1 MEPLKLK
8 KGSIVVY
15 LVLLALVLIVMIIAR
30 NNALKGSAENKSE
43 DKDTIN
49 VAIQISPIGVTT
61 ISDTLG
67 GIYYDKIR
75 QIAVKQHFYPKI
87 SGITNIQS
95 AITDLKN
102 GVFDVIIADT
112 TNVILSSEDI
122 KIQIATPL
130 PDSLQSQ
137 FNAWAIISRSS
148 QILNRIES
156 YGK

>member
-15 LVLLALVLIVMIIAR
+15 LVLLALVLVVMIIAR
-30 NNALKGSAENKSE
+30 NNALKGSAENTSE
-43 DKDTIN
+43 DRDTIN

-61 ISDTLG
+61 IGDSLG
-67 GIYYDKIR
+67 GLYYDKIR
-75 QIAVKQHFYPKI
+75 QIAVKQHFHPKI

-95 AITDLKN
+95 AIADLKN
-102 GVFDVIIADT
+102 GVFDVVIADT

-137 FNAWAIISRSS
+137 YNAWAIIGNSP
-148 QILNRIES
+148 QIIDRI
-156 YGK
+156 KN

>member
-8 KGSIVVY
+8 KGSIIVY
-15 LVLLALVLIVMIIAR
+15 LVLLALVLVVMIIAR

-43 DKDTIN
+43 VRDTIN
-49 VAIQISPIGVTT
+49 MAIQISPIGVTT
-61 ISDTLG
+61 IGDSLG

-75 QIAVKQHFYPKI
+75 QIAVKQHFHPKI

-95 AITDLKN
+95 AISDLNN
-102 GVFDVIIADT
+102 GVFDVVIADT

-137 FNAWAIISRSS
+137 YNAWAIIGNSP
-148 QILNRIES
+148 QIIDRI
-156 YGK
+156 KN

>member
-15 LVLLALVLIVMIIAR
+15 LVLLALVLVVMIIAR

-43 DKDTIN
+43 DRDTIN

-61 ISDTLG
+61 IGDSLG

-75 QIAVKQHFYPKI
+75 QIAVKQHFHPKI
-87 SGITNIQS
+87 NGITNIQS
-95 AITDLKN
+95 AISDLN
-102 GVFDVIIADT
+102 NEVFDIIIADT

-137 FNAWAIISRSS
+137 FNAWAIIGNSP
-148 QILNRIES
+148 QIIDRI
-156 YGK
+156 KN

>member
-8 KGSIVVY
+8 KGSIIVY
-15 LVLLALVLIVMIIAR
+15 LVLLALVLVVMIIAR

-43 DKDTIN
+43 DRDTIN

-61 ISDTLG
+61 IGDSLG

-75 QIAVKQHFYPKI
+75 QIAVKQHFHPKI

-95 AITDLKN
+95 AISDLYN
-102 GVFDVIIADT
+102 GFFDVVIADT

-137 FNAWAIISRSS
+137 YNAWAIIGNSP
-148 QILNRIES
+148 QLIDRI
-156 YGK
+156 KN

>member
-15 LVLLALVLIVMIIAR
+15 LVLLALVLVVMIIAR

-43 DKDTIN
+43 VRDTIN

-61 ISDTLG
+61 IGDSLG

-75 QIAVKQHFYPKI
+75 QVAVKQHFHPNI

-95 AITDLKN
+95 AIYDLNN
-102 GVFDVIIADT
+102 GVFDVVIADT

-137 FNAWAIISRSS
+137 YNAWAIIGNSP
-148 QILNRIES
+148 QIIDRI
-156 YGK
+156 KN

>member
-8 KGSIVVY
+8 KGSIIVY
-15 LVLLALVLIVMIIAR
+15 LVLLALVLVVMIIAR

-43 DKDTIN
+43 DRDTIN

-61 ISDTLG
+61 IGDSLG

-75 QIAVKQHFYPKI
+75 QIAVKQHFHPKI

-95 AITDLKN
+95 AISDLNN
-102 GVFDVIIADT
+102 GVFDVVIADT
-112 TNVILSSEDI
+112 TNVKLSSEDI
-122 KIQIATPL
+122 KIQFATPL

-137 FNAWAIISRSS
+137 YNAWAIIGNSP
-148 QILNRIES
+148 QIIDRI
-156 YGK
+156 KN

>member
-15 LVLLALVLIVMIIAR
+15 LVLLALVLVVMIIAR
-30 NNALKGSAENKSE
+30 NNALKGSAENKSVVR
-43 DKDTIN
+43 DTIN

-61 ISDTLG
+61 IGDSLG

-75 QIAVKQHFYPKI
+75 QIAVKQHFHPKI

-95 AITDLKN
+95 AISDLNN
-102 GVFDVIIADT
+102 GVFDVVIADT

-122 KIQIATPL
+122 KIQIATTL

-137 FNAWAIISRSS
+137 YNTWAIIGNSP
-148 QILNRIES
+148 QIIDRI
-156 YGK
+156 KN

>member
-8 KGSIVVY
+8 KGSIIVY
-15 LVLLALVLIVMIIAR
+15 LVLLALVLVVMIIAR
-30 NNALKGSAENKSE
+30 NNALKGSAENKSVVR
-43 DKDTIN
+43 DTIN
-49 VAIQISPIGVTT
+49 VAIQISPIGVAT
-61 ISDTLG
+61 IGDSLG

-75 QIAVKQHFYPKI
+75 QIAVKQHFHPKI

-95 AITDLKN
+95 AISDLNN
-102 GVFDVIIADT
+102 GVFDVVIADT

-137 FNAWAIISRSS
+137 YNAWAIIGNSH
-148 QILNRIES
+148 QIIDRI
-156 YGK
+156 KN

>member
-8 KGSIVVY
+8 KGSIIVY
-15 LVLLALVLIVMIIAR
+15 LVLLALVLVVMIIAR

-43 DKDTIN
+43 DRDTIN

-61 ISDTLG
+61 IGDTLG

-75 QIAVKQHFYPKI
+75 QIAVKQHFHPKI

-95 AITDLKN
+95 AIYDLNN
-102 GVFDVIIADT
+102 GVFDAVIADT
-112 TNVILSSEDI
+112 TNIILSSEDI

-137 FNAWAIISRSS
+137 YNAWAIIGNSP
-148 QILNRIES
+148 QIIDRI
-156 YGK
+156 KN

>member
-8 KGSIVVY
+8 KGSIIVY
-15 LVLLALVLIVMIIAR
+15 LVLLALVLVVMIIAR

-43 DKDTIN
+43 DRDTIN

-61 ISDTLG
+61 IGDSLG

-75 QIAVKQHFYPKI
+75 QIAVKQHFHPKI
-87 SGITNIQS
+87 SGITNIQT
-95 AITDLKN
+95 AISDLNN
-102 GVFDVIIADT
+102 GVFDVVIADT
-112 TNVILSSEDI
+112 TKVILSSEDI

-137 FNAWAIISRSS
+137 YNAWAIIGNSP
-148 QILNRIES
+148 QIIERI
-156 YGK
+156 KN

>member
-15 LVLLALVLIVMIIAR
+15 LVLLALVLVVMIIAR
-30 NNALKGSAENKSE
+30 NNSLKGSAENKSE
-43 DKDTIN
+43 DRDTIN

-61 ISDTLG
+61 IGDSLG

-75 QIAVKQHFYPKI
+75 QIAVKQHFHPKI

-95 AITDLKN
+95 AISDLNN
-102 GVFDVIIADT
+102 GFFDVVIADT

-137 FNAWAIISRSS
+137 YNAWAIIGNSP
-148 QILNRIES
+148 QIIDRI
-156 YGK
+156 KN

>member
-8 KGSIVVY
+8 KGSIIVY
-15 LVLLALVLIVMIIAR
+15 LVLLALVLVVMIIAR

-43 DKDTIN
+43 DRDTIN

-61 ISDTLG
+61 IGDSLG

-75 QIAVKQHFYPKI
+75 QIAVKQHFHPKI

-95 AITDLKN
+95 AISDLNN
-102 GVFDVIIADT
+102 GVFDVVIADT

-122 KIQIATPL
+122 KIQIATLL

-137 FNAWAIISRSS
+137 DNAWAIIGNSP
-148 QILNRIES
+148 QIIDRI
-156 YGK
+156 KN

>member
-15 LVLLALVLIVMIIAR
+15 LVLLALVLVVMIIAR
-30 NNALKGSAENKSE
+30 NNALKGSAENKSVVR
-43 DKDTIN
+43 DTIN
-49 VAIQISPIGVTT
+49 VAIQISPIGVAT
-61 ISDTLG
+61 IGDSLG

-75 QIAVKQHFYPKI
+75 QIAVKQHFHPKI

-95 AITDLKN
+95 AISDLNN
-102 GVFDVIIADT
+102 GVFDVVIADT

-137 FNAWAIISRSS
+137 YNAWAIIGNSH
-148 QILNRIES
+148 QIIDRI
-156 YGK
+156 KN

>member
-15 LVLLALVLIVMIIAR
+15 LVLLALVLVVMIIAR
-30 NNALKGSAENKSE
+30 NNSLKGSAENKSE
-43 DKDTIN
+43 DRDTIN
-49 VAIQISPIGVTT
+49 VAIQISPFGVTT
-61 ISDTLG
+61 IGDSLG

-75 QIAVKQHFYPKI
+75 QIAVKQHFHPKI
-87 SGITNIQS
+87 SGITNIQT
-95 AITDLKN
+95 AISDLNN
-102 GVFDVIIADT
+102 GVFDVVIADT

-137 FNAWAIISRSS
+137 YNAWVIIGNSL
-148 QILNRIES
+148 QIIDRI
-156 YGK
+156 KN

>member
-8 KGSIVVY
+8 KGSIIVY
-15 LVLLALVLIVMIIAR
+15 LVLLALVLVVMIIAR

-43 DKDTIN
+43 VRDTIN

-61 ISDTLG
+61 IGDSLG

-75 QIAVKQHFYPKI
+75 QVAVKQHFHPNI

-95 AITDLKN
+95 AIYDLNN
-102 GVFDVIIADT
+102 GVFDVVIADT

-137 FNAWAIISRSS
+137 YNAWAIIGNSP
-148 QILNRIES
+148 QIIDRI
-156 YGK
+156 KN

>member
-8 KGSIVVY
+8 KGSIIVY
-15 LVLLALVLIVMIIAR
+15 LVLLALVLVVMIIAR

-43 DKDTIN
+43 DRDTIN

-61 ISDTLG
+61 IGDSLG

-75 QIAVKQHFYPKI
+75 QIAVKQHFHPKI

-95 AITDLKN
+95 AISDLNN
-102 GVFDVIIADT
+102 GVFDVVIADT

-137 FNAWAIISRSS
+137 YNAWAIIGNSP
-148 QILNRIES
+148 QLIDRI
-156 YGK
+156 KN

>member
-8 KGSIVVY
+8 KGSIIVY
-15 LVLLALVLIVMIIAR
+15 LVLLALVLVVMIIAR

-43 DKDTIN
+43 DRDTIN

-61 ISDTLG
+61 IGDSLG

-75 QIAVKQHFYPKI
+75 QIAVKQHFHPNI

-95 AITDLKN
+95 AISDLNN
-102 GVFDVIIADT
+102 GVFDVVIADT

-137 FNAWAIISRSS
+137 YNAWAIIGNSH
-148 QILNRIES
+148 QIIDRI
-156 YGK
+156 KN

>member
-8 KGSIVVY
+8 KGSIIVY
-15 LVLLALVLIVMIIAR
+15 LVLLALVLVVMIIAR

-43 DKDTIN
+43 DRDTIN

-61 ISDTLG
+61 IGDSLG

-75 QIAVKQHFYPKI
+75 QIAVKQHFHPRI

-95 AITDLKN
+95 AISDLNN
-102 GVFDVIIADT
+102 GVFDVVIADT

-122 KIQIATPL
+122 KIQIAIPL

-137 FNAWAIISRSS
+137 YNAWAIIGNSP
-148 QILNRIES
+148 QIIDRI
-156 YGK
+156 KN

>member
-8 KGSIVVY
+8 KGSIIVY
-15 LVLLALVLIVMIIAR
+15 LVLLALVLVVMIIAR

-43 DKDTIN
+43 DRDTIN

-61 ISDTLG
+61 IGDTLG

-75 QIAVKQHFYPKI
+75 QIAVKQHFHPKI
-87 SGITNIQS
+87 NGITNIQS
-95 AITDLKN
+95 AISDLNN
-102 GVFDVIIADT
+102 GVFDVVIADT

-137 FNAWAIISRSS
+137 CNAWAIIGNSP
-148 QILNRIES
+148 QIIDRI
-156 YGK
+156 KN

>member
-15 LVLLALVLIVMIIAR
+15 LVLLALVLVVMIIAR
-30 NNALKGSAENKSE
+30 NNALKGFAENKSE
-43 DKDTIN
+43 VRDTIN

-61 ISDTLG
+61 IGDSLG

-75 QIAVKQHFYPKI
+75 QIAVKQHFHPKI

-95 AITDLKN
+95 AISDLYN
-102 GVFDVIIADT
+102 GFFDVVIADT

-122 KIQIATPL
+122 KIQIATPF

-137 FNAWAIISRSS
+137 YNAWAIIGNSP
-148 QILNRIES
+148 QIIDRI
-156 YGK
+156 KN

>member
-8 KGSIVVY
+8 KGSIIVY
-15 LVLLALVLIVMIIAR
+15 LVLLALVLVVMIIAR

-43 DKDTIN
+43 DRDTIN

-61 ISDTLG
+61 IGDSLG

-75 QIAVKQHFYPKI
+75 QIAVKQHFHPKI

-95 AITDLKN
+95 AISDLYN
-102 GVFDVIIADT
+102 GFFDVVIADT

-130 PDSLQSQ
+130 PDSLQSLY
-137 FNAWAIISRSS
+137 NAWAIIGNSP
-148 QILNRIES
+148 QIIDRI
-156 YGK
+156 KN